1 MVSPQLIGHTAERS
15 PHCSLLVGRVLR
27 QDTAVPIASTTPAST
42 RSSASTAPCSMMA
55 GLCAATI
62 DATSVQPCVED
73 GEQLRCVRWCERSDL
88 E

>member
-42 RSSASTAPCSMMA
+42 RSGASTAPCSIMA
-55 GLCAATI
+55 GLCT
-62 DATSVQPCVED
+62 ATSVQPCVED